1 MYTTDPQDEIFP
13 VVNEQGVVIG
23 RTTRREAHRNRELIH
38 PVIGIFVFDT
48 RERVLLQKRSA
59 TKDLNPHCWTVS
71 VGGHI
76 KHGDTPIDTA
86 VREIEEEIGISVNSE
101 RLTLLGTMVTR
112 NEMQSEYWYVYR
124 YELPAE
130 APLKAHPDEVAE
142 LKFVTLAELAR
153 MIHDQKARWGED
165 PKKVIKQFILNE

>member
-13 VVNEQGVVIG
+13 VVNEQGVAVG

-48 RERVLLQKRSA
+48 QNRVLLQKRSA
-59 TKDLNPHCWTVS
+59 TKDLNPHCWTLS

-76 KHGDTPIDTA
+76 KYGDTPIDTA
-86 VREIEEEIGISVNSE
+86 VREIEEEIGISVNAE
-101 RLTLLGTMVTR
+101 QLTLLGTMVTR
-112 NEMQSEYWYVYR
+112 NEVQSEYWYVYR
-124 YELPAE
+124 YDLPAV

-142 LKFVTLAELAR
+142 LKFVTLAELKR
-153 MIHDQKARWGED
+153 MIHDQKVIWGED
-165 PKKVIKQFILNE
+165 PKKVIKQFILH